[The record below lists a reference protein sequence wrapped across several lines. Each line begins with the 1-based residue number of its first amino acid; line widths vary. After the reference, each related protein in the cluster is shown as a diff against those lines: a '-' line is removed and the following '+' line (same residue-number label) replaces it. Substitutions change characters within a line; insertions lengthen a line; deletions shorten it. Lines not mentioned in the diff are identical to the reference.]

1 MPSSTENNKQ
11 TLLDWFHYWE
21 LTQPQ
26 SVYLTQP
33 NGHQVTDYTW
43 AEVGDQARRMAAH
56 LRSLKLAPR
65 SSIGLLSKNCAHWFI
80 ADLAIWMAGHVTVP
94 FYPTLNADTARHI
107 LEHAEVKLLFI
118 GKLEKADWDAVRS
131 AIPDELAQIA
141 LPLAGSLGEVPRWDD
156 ITAKTRPI
164 KSAARRK
171 PEELATIIY
180 TSGSTGKPK
189 GVMMSFG
196 AMLRCAEGARS
207 IVEPTPEDRMIS
219 YLPLAHAAER
229 AVVEAPSL
237 RGGTRV
243 YFADTLSTF
252 LDDLRRARPTLFLS
266 VPRLWTKFY
275 LGIQQK
281 LPLKRQKVLFRTPV
295 VGGIVKRKLLHEL
308 GLDYVRYALT
318 GAAPLPPH
326 ILEWYREI
334 GLELIEGYGMS
345 ENFAYSHA
353 NRTGS
358 VKVGTVGQ
366 PMPGVHCRI
375 ADNGEILVK
384 SPCNMMGYYHD
395 EARTREAIDADGWL
409 HTGDRGEIDDKGRLR
424 ITGRVKELFKTSKGK
439 YVAPAPIE
447 NRLMRHPRIEAVC
460 VAGAGR
466 PQPFALLMLSA
477 DAQAATANA
486 ADRGVLER
494 ELSELLDEVNAEL
507 EPHEVLDFVA
517 VVKEQ
522 WTIENGFL
530 TPTLKIKRD
539 VIEGRYDPQVEDWA
553 SRRRKVVWA

>member
-1 MPSSTENNKQ
+1 MPPSTDPTKQ

-33 NGHQVTDYTW
+33 HGHSVTDYTW

-56 LRSLKLAPR
+56 LKSLKLAPR

-80 ADLAIWMAGHVTVP
+80 ADLAIWMAGHVSVP
-94 FYPTLNADTARHI
+94 LYPTLNAETARHI
-107 LEHAEVKLLFI
+107 LEHAEIRVLFV
-118 GKLEKADWDAVRS
+118 GKLEKADWEAVRGG
-131 AIPDELAQIA
+131 IPDGLERIA
-141 LPLAGSLGEVPRWDD
+141 LPLAAPIDGVPRWDD
-156 ITAKTRPI
+156 LIAKTRPA

-189 GVMMSFG
+189 GVMISFG

-237 RGGTRV
+237 RGGCRV
-243 YFADTLSTF
+243 YFADTLATF
-252 LDDLRRARPTLFLS
+252 VDDLRRARPTLFLS

-353 NRTGS
+353 NRAGS

-375 ADNGEILVK
+375 AADGEILVK
-384 SPCNMMGYYHD
+384 SPCNMMGYYRD

-409 HTGDRGEIDDKGRLR
+409 HTGDRGEIDEKGRLR

-447 NRLMRHPRIEAVC
+447 NRLMRHPRVEAVC

-477 DAQAATANA
+477 EAQAAA
-486 ADRGVLER
+486 AGPGERGALER
-494 ELSELLDEVNAEL
+494 ELGELVDEVNAEL

-517 VVKEQ
+517 VVREQ

-539 VIEGRYDPQVEDWA
+539 VIEKRYEPEVEAWA